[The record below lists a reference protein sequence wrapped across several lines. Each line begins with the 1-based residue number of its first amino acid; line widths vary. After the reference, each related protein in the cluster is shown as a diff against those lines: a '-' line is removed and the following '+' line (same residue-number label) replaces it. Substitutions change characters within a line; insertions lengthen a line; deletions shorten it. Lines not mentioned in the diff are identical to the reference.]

1 MSPFKTLPLHSS
13 YLSFLTVTLNYT
25 VHRRRRETDG
35 VINTKCRERRETDR
49 QGECVC
55 VRARKTGPVWG
66 LNYQTSVPRKL
77 QLTDSNTS
85 SQIYRQRANMRE
97 WNTKRRL
104 TSLRNIKLLSET
116 CHHLYTL
123 HFIWG
128 FTSRYR
134 GLAIQYAQLTLISL
148 THLTTCTQFTL
159 LCRWFQSYVWYKIT
173 YFFKILKF
181 KDPIWW
187 VVCFNVLTC
196 FLLKQ
201 EV

>member
-35 VINTKCRERRETDR
+35 VINTERRETDR

-85 SQIYRQRANMRE
+85 SQIYRQRAKHKE
-97 WNTKRRL
+97 TVCL
-104 TSLRNIKLLSET
+104 TSLCNIQLFSET
-116 CHHLYTL
+116 CHRLYTL

-134 GLAIQYAQLTLISL
+134 GLAIQYAQVTLVSH
-148 THLTTCTQFTL
+148 THLTTCTQSTL
-159 LCRWFQSYVWYKIT
+159 LCRMFQPYVWFKIT
-173 YFFKILKF
+173 YF
-181 KDPIWW
+181 
-187 VVCFNVLTC
+187 
-196 FLLKQ
+196 
-201 EV
+201 